1 MSIYQENGFESRK
14 AYLESLSDEY
24 DVDFKIVESV
34 AGDLG
39 EDEDFDGLPI
49 ELDSIREINQYT
61 I

>member
-1 MSIYQENGFESRK
+1 MSIYKEHGFDSRQ

-24 DVDFKIVESV
+24 DVSLETVESV
-34 AGDLG
+34 SDLLG